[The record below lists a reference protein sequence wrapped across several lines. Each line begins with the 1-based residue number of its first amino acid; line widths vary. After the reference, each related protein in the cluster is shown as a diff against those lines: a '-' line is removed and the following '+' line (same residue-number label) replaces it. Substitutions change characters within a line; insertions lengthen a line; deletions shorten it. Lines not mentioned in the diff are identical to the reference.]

1 MKIRILGS
9 GYGECKIKKQAS
21 KDFRR
26 RGGVLIDEKILIDA
40 PADLHENVA
49 SLGFSDAFDEVFDLI
64 ISHSHSGHFSVE
76 TILKLAKGRRL
87 RVYAS
92 DYTLSLLPDVY
103 EIEKIPT
110 LPFSPIEIGEYKL
123 IALPAN
129 HETDSPE
136 ELCYNFIISR
146 DKSLLYTLDTGF
158 LSYSAFRTLE
168 GMKIDAIIGD
178 CALEARGA
186 CRECISHGNLDSA
199 KAIRDILISLGTCS
213 ENVKYILSHIP
224 TDKKRAIHDEL
235 SELAIPL
242 GFAVAYD
249 GYFCTI

>member
-9 GYGECKIKKQAS
+9 GYGECKIKKQTS

-40 PADLHENVA
+40 PADLHENVI
-49 SLGFSDAFDEVFDLI
+49 SLGFSDAFDEVYDVI

-76 TILKLAKGRRL
+76 TVMRLARGRKI

-103 EIEKIPT
+103 EIEKIPI
-110 LPFSPIEIGEYKL
+110 LPFCPVEIGEYKL
-123 IALPAN
+123 TALPAN
-129 HETDSPE
+129 HETDAPD

-146 DKSLLYTLDTGF
+146 DKSLLYALDTGF
-158 LSYSAFRTLE
+158 LSYATFRALE
-168 GMKIDAIIGD
+168 NIKIDAIIGD
-178 CALEARGA
+178 CVLEARGA
-186 CRECISHGNLDSA
+186 CRECIRHGNLDSA
-199 KAIRDILISLGTCS
+199 RAIRDILISAGTCS

-224 TDKKRAIHDEL
+224 TDKKRGIHDEL
-235 SELAIPL
+235 SELALPL
-242 GFAVAYD
+242 GFSVAYD